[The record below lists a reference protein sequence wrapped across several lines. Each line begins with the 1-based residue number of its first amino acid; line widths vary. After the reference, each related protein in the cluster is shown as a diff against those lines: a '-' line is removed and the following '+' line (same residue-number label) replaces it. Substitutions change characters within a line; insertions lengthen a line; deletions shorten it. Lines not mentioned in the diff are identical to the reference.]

1 MMKNRQDIESYDS
14 KINIQNFD
22 INISNNTNNNSI
34 LVIRKYLIQLEFL

>member
-1 MMKNRQDIESYDS
+1 MKNRQDIESYDS